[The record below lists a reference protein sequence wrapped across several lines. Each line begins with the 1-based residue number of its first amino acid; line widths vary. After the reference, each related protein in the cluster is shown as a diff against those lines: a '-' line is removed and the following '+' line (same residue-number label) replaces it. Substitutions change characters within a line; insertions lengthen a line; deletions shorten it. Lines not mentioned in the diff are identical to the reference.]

1 MVWKV
6 TDVDVV
12 KLLVNIELS
21 DKFFSRKIE
30 FKKVRKI
37 HFDWLTPKHLVGKV
51 FDVFLKLLVIY
62 YPMIIWLHAC
72 RDKNERA
79 AVHTKC

>member
-6 TDVDVV
+6 TDVNVV

-21 DKFFSRKIE
+21 NKFFSGKIE
-30 FKKVRKI
+30 FEKLRKI
-37 HFDWLTPKHLVGKV
+37 HFDWLTPKHFVRKV

-62 YPMIIWLHAC
+62 YPMIIRLHAC
-72 RDKNERA
+72 RDRNERA
-79 AVHTKC
+79 ALHTKC